1 VRQSTQWASM
11 VKPSGAA
18 EAWKTRDHVARVRIS
33 AIAAR
38 AFARGAAVAVTLCAL
53 VGTAPVE
60 AADPLVDAL
69 RRRVEALRAD
79 GDAHIG
85 AGSIAART
93 LVASL
98 YERRGFA
105 PLWSDPAR
113 ARSLREAIEA
123 SATHGL
129 DPRDYHAARLAAPAA
144 PAADDAER
152 LSETAQRELLATDAF
167 VRLAYHLYFG
177 KADPRSISGAW
188 NFARTLD
195 GIDPAA
201 ALAELL
207 AAPDP
212 AAALEGLAPRLPA
225 YRALRSA
232 LAQLRA
238 VERAGGWPQVAP
250 GPKLELGATGPRVAQ
265 LRARLQAS
273 GDLAEGDA
281 PHVFDAALDAAVRRF
296 QSRHGLDADG
306 IVGRAT
312 LAALNVGVAERIAQV
327 RANLERLRW
336 VARELAGDYLL
347 VDIAGFGAQLWR
359 DDALV
364 WSARVVVGKP
374 FRTTPEFRARMKYL
388 VLNPEWN
395 VPPTILRED
404 VLPKVIADPA
414 YLERHRMRVL
424 DRAGRRIDAAAIDWA
439 SYRANPRAFPYQI
452 VQAPGGDNPLGAIKF
467 MFPNEHSVYL
477 HDTPARELFE
487 RTTRAF
493 SSGCIR
499 VERPLELA
507 RLLLD
512 DPVRWSE
519 DALREAI
526 ASGRTQTIPV
536 RHTVPVLLLY
546 FTATVDA
553 DGTLRFR
560 PDLYGRDKAIVAALA
575 APFRFAPVDGGRH
588 GSRADRPPGRGER

>member
-1 VRQSTQWASM
+1 MRDC
-11 VKPSGAA
+11 AA
-18 EAWKTRDHVARVRIS
+18 GFRTT
-33 AIAAR
+33 AIALGWAVLGALAPAAPLR
-38 AFARGAAVAVTLCAL
+38 ADAT
-53 VGTAPVE
+53 
-60 AADPLVDAL
+60 ADPLVETL
-69 RRRVEALRAD
+69 RRRVEVLRAS
-79 GDAHIG
+79 GDAQIG

-113 ARSLREAIEA
+113 ARSLLEAIEA

-129 DPRDYHAARLAAPAA
+129 DPRDYHVERLAAPAE
-144 PAADDAER
+144 PAGNDADRVRAA
-152 LSETAQRELLATDAF
+152 AQRELLYTDAF
-167 VRLAYHLYFG
+167 VRLAYHLHFG

-195 GIDPAA
+195 GVDPAA

-207 AAPDP
+207 DARDP
-212 AAALEGLAPRLPA
+212 ADALEGLAPRLPA
-225 YRALRSA
+225 YRALRDA
-232 LAQLRA
+232 LAQLRT
-238 VERAGGWPQVAP
+238 VEQAGAWPQVAP
-250 GPKLELGATGPRVAQ
+250 GTRLEPGATGPRVAQ

-281 PHVFDAALDAAVRRF
+281 PQAFDAALEAAVRRF
-296 QSRHGLDADG
+296 QSRHGLEADG
-306 IVGRAT
+306 VVGRAT
-312 LAALNVGVAERIAQV
+312 LAALNIGVAARIAQV

-336 VARELAGDYLL
+336 VARELVGDYLL
-347 VDIAGFGAQLWR
+347 VDIAGFTAQLWR
-359 DDALV
+359 NDALV

-404 VLPKVIADPA
+404 VLPKVVADPA

-424 DRAGRRIDAAAIDWA
+424 DAAGQRIDAVAIDW
-439 SYRANPRAFPYQI
+439 SRYRSNPSAFPYQI
-452 VQAPGGDNPLGAIKF
+452 VQAPRGDNPLGAIKF

-477 HDTPARELFE
+477 HDTPSRALFE

-499 VERPLELA
+499 VARPLELA

-519 DALREAI
+519 EKLREAV
-526 ASGRTQTIPV
+526 ASGRTQTLPV
-536 RHTVPVLLLY
+536 RLTVPVLLLY

-553 DGTLRFR
+553 DGTLQLR

-575 APFRFAPVDGGRH
+575 TPFRFAPLDAGRC
-588 GSRADRPPGRGER
+588 RAAD

>member
-1 VRQSTQWASM
+1 M
-11 VKPSGAA
+11 VKRSGAA
-18 EAWKTRDHVARVRIS
+18 EAGETRDNGARFRIS
-33 AIAAR
+33 AIGAR
-38 AFARGAAVAVTLCAL
+38 ALARGAAVAVAL
-53 VGTAPVE
+53 FALALAAPVD
-60 AADPLVDAL
+60 AADPLVEAL
-69 RRRVEALRAD
+69 RRRVELLRAG
-79 GDAHIG
+79 GDAQIG

-105 PLWSDPAR
+105 PLWSEPAR
-113 ARSLREAIEA
+113 ARSLLEAIEA
-123 SATHGL
+123 STTHGL
-129 DPRDYHAARLAAPAA
+129 DPRDYHAEQLAAVPAT
-144 PAADDAER
+144 PANDAER
-152 LSETAQRELLATDAF
+152 LRATAQRELLATDAF

-195 GIDPAA
+195 GVDPAA

-207 AAPDP
+207 DARDP
-212 AAALEGLAPRLPA
+212 AVALEGLAPKLPA
-225 YRALRSA
+225 YRALRNA
-232 LAQLRA
+232 LARLRA
-238 VERAGGWPQVAP
+238 VERAGGWPQIAP
-250 GPKLELGATGPRVAQ
+250 GPKLEAGATGPRVAQ

-281 PHVFDAALDAAVRRF
+281 PHVFDAALEAAVRRF
-296 QSRHGLDADG
+296 QSRHGLEADG
-306 IVGRAT
+306 IAGRAT
-312 LAALNVGVAERIAQV
+312 LAALNVGVADRIAQV

-347 VDIAGFGAQLWR
+347 VDIAGFAAQLWR
-359 DDALV
+359 DGALV

-414 YLERHRMRVL
+414 YLERHHMRVL
-424 DRAGRRIDAAAIDWA
+424 DAAGQRVDPAAIDW
-439 SYRANPRAFPYQI
+439 SQYRTNPRAFPYQI

-477 HDTPARELFE
+477 HDTPARALFE
-487 RTTRAF
+487 RAARAF

-499 VERPLELA
+499 IERPLELA

-512 DPVRWSE
+512 DPVRWPE
-519 DALREAI
+519 EKLREAI
-526 ASGRTQTIPV
+526 ATGRTQTVPV

-546 FTATVDA
+546 FTAQVDA
-553 DGTLRFR
+553 DGTLHFR
-560 PDLYGRDKAIVAALA
+560 PDLYRRDRAIVAALA
-575 APFRFAPVDGGRH
+575 APFRFAPVDAGRAT
-588 GSRADRPPGRGER
+588 RAVR

>member
-1 VRQSTQWASM
+1 MRDC
-11 VKPSGAA
+11 AA
-18 EAWKTRDHVARVRIS
+18 GVRIN
-33 AIAAR
+33 AL
-38 AFARGAAVAVTLCAL
+38 ARGLAVLGALAALAL
-53 VGTAPVE
+53 LALAAPLRAGA
-60 AADPLVDAL
+60 AADPLVEAL

-79 GDAHIG
+79 GDAQIG

-105 PLWSDPAR
+105 PLWSEPAR
-113 ARSLREAIEA
+113 ARSLLEAIEA

-129 DPRDYHAARLAAPAA
+129 DPRDYHAERFAAPAA
-144 PAADDAER
+144 PEGNDADRVRAA
-152 LSETAQRELLATDAF
+152 AQRELLATDAL

-188 NFARTLD
+188 NFARTFD
-195 GIDPAA
+195 GVDPAA
-201 ALAELL
+201 AVAELL
-207 AAPDP
+207 AARDP
-212 AAALEGLAPRLPA
+212 AAALEGLAPKLPV
-225 YRALRSA
+225 YRELRNA
-232 LAQLRA
+232 LARLRA
-238 VERAGGWPQVAP
+238 VERAGGWPQIAP
-250 GPKLELGATGPRVAQ
+250 GAKLEPGATGTRVAQ
-265 LRARLQAS
+265 LRARLQAG

-281 PHVFDAALDAAVRRF
+281 PHVFDATLEAAVRRF
-296 QSRHGLDADG
+296 QSRHGLEADG

-312 LAALNVGVAERIAQV
+312 LAALNAGVAERIAQV

-347 VDIAGFGAQLWR
+347 VDIAGFSAQLWR
-359 DDALV
+359 NDALV

-404 VLPKVIADPA
+404 VLPKVIANPA
-414 YLERHRMRVL
+414 YLERHQMRVL
-424 DRAGRRIDAAAIDWA
+424 DAGGQRIDPAAIDW
-439 SYRANPRAFPYQI
+439 SQYRTNPRAFPYQI

-477 HDTPARELFE
+477 HDTPARALFE
-487 RTTRAF
+487 RTARAF

-512 DPVRWSE
+512 DPVRWS
-519 DALREAI
+519 DDRLREAV
-526 ASGRTQTIPV
+526 ASGRTQTVPV
-536 RHTVPVLLLY
+536 RLTVPVLLLY

-575 APFRFAPVDGGRH
+575 APFRFAPVDAGRR
-588 GSRADRPPGRGER
+588 SRPAD

>member
-1 VRQSTQWASM
+1 M

-18 EAWKTRDHVARVRIS
+18 EAGETRDNAARFRIS

-38 AFARGAAVAVTLCAL
+38 ALACGAAIAVALFAFAVA
-53 VGTAPVE
+53 APVE
-60 AADPLVDAL
+60 AADPLVEAL

-79 GDAHIG
+79 GDAQIG

-105 PLWSDPAR
+105 PLWADPAR
-113 ARSLREAIEA
+113 MQSLTAAIA
-123 SATHGL
+123 GSRDHGL
-129 DPRDYHAARLAAPAA
+129 DPRDYHAAGLAAPAA
-144 PAADDAER
+144 PAANDADR
-152 LSETAQRELLATDAF
+152 VRAAAQRELLATDAF
-167 VRLAYHLYFG
+167 VRLAYHLVFG
-177 KADPRSISGAW
+177 KADPRSLNVAW

-207 AAPDP
+207 AARDP
-212 AAALEGLAPRLPA
+212 AAALEGLAPKLPA
-225 YRALRSA
+225 YRELRNA

-238 VERAGGWPQVAP
+238 VERAGDWPQIAP
-250 GPKLELGATGPRVAQ
+250 GPKLETGATGPRVAQ

-273 GDLAEGDA
+273 GELAEGDA
-281 PHVFDAALDAAVRRF
+281 PHVFDAAVEAAVRRF
-296 QSRHGLDADG
+296 QSRHGLEPDG

-312 LAALNVGVAERIAQV
+312 LAALNVGVADRIAQV

-347 VDIAGFGAQLWR
+347 VDIAGFSAQLWLNG
-359 DDALV
+359 APV
-364 WSARVVVGKP
+364 WSARVVVGRP

-414 YLERHRMRVL
+414 YLERHHMRVL
-424 DRAGRRIDAAAIDWA
+424 DAAGRRIDPAAIDWA

-467 MFPNEHSVYL
+467 MFPNEHSVCL
-477 HDTPARELFE
+477 HATPTRALFE
-487 RTTRAF
+487 RTARAF

-499 VERPLELA
+499 VERPLDLA

-512 DPVRWSE
+512 DPARWSE
-519 DALREAI
+519 DRLREAI
-526 ASGRTQTIPV
+526 ATGRTQTVPV

-546 FTATVDA
+546 FTAQVAA
-553 DGTLRFR
+553 DGTLHFR

-575 APFRFAPVDGGRH
+575 APFRFAPVDVGRR
-588 GSRADRPPGRGER
+588 SRPAD

>member
-1 VRQSTQWASM
+1 MRDC
-11 VKPSGAA
+11 AA
-18 EAWKTRDHVARVRIS
+18 GVRIN
-33 AIAAR
+33 AL
-38 AFARGAAVAVTLCAL
+38 ARGLAVLGALAALAL
-53 VGTAPVE
+53 LALAAPLRAGA
-60 AADPLVDAL
+60 AADPLVEAL

-79 GDAHIG
+79 GDAQIG

-105 PLWSDPAR
+105 PLWSEPAR
-113 ARSLREAIEA
+113 ARSLLEAIEA

-129 DPRDYHAARLAAPAA
+129 DPRDYHAERFAAPAA
-144 PAADDAER
+144 PEGNDADRVRAA
-152 LSETAQRELLATDAF
+152 AQRELLATDAL

-188 NFARTLD
+188 NFARTFD
-195 GIDPAA
+195 GVDPAA
-201 ALAELL
+201 AVAELL
-207 AAPDP
+207 AARDP
-212 AAALEGLAPRLPA
+212 AAALEGLAPKLPV
-225 YRALRSA
+225 YRELRNA
-232 LAQLRA
+232 LARLRA
-238 VERAGGWPQVAP
+238 VERAGGWPQIAP
-250 GPKLELGATGPRVAQ
+250 GAKLEPGATGTRVAQ
-265 LRARLQAS
+265 LRARLQAG

-281 PHVFDAALDAAVRRF
+281 PHVFDATLEAAVRRF
-296 QSRHGLDADG
+296 QSRHGLEADG

-312 LAALNVGVAERIAQV
+312 LAALNAGVAERIAQV

-347 VDIAGFGAQLWR
+347 VDIAGFTAQLWR
-359 DDALV
+359 NDALV

-404 VLPKVIADPA
+404 VLPKVIANPA
-414 YLERHRMRVL
+414 YLERHQMRVL
-424 DRAGRRIDAAAIDWA
+424 DAGGQRIDPAAIDW
-439 SYRANPRAFPYQI
+439 SQYRTNPRAFPYQI

-477 HDTPARELFE
+477 HDTPARALFE
-487 RTTRAF
+487 RTARAF

-512 DPVRWSE
+512 DPVRWS
-519 DALREAI
+519 DDRLREAV
-526 ASGRTQTIPV
+526 ASGRTQTVPV
-536 RHTVPVLLLY
+536 RLTVPVLLLY

-575 APFRFAPVDGGRH
+575 APFRFAPVDAGRR
-588 GSRADRPPGRGER
+588 SRPAD

>member
-1 VRQSTQWASM
+1 MRDC
-11 VKPSGAA
+11 AA
-18 EAWKTRDHVARVRIS
+18 GVRIN
-33 AIAAR
+33 AL
-38 AFARGAAVAVTLCAL
+38 ARGLAVLGALAALAL
-53 VGTAPVE
+53 LALAAPLRAGA
-60 AADPLVDAL
+60 AADPLVEAL

-79 GDAHIG
+79 GDAQIG
-85 AGSIAART
+85 AGSIAARK

-105 PLWSDPAR
+105 PLWSEPAR
-113 ARSLREAIEA
+113 ARSLLEAIEA

-129 DPRDYHAARLAAPAA
+129 DPRDYHAERFAAPAA
-144 PAADDAER
+144 PEGNDADRVRAA
-152 LSETAQRELLATDAF
+152 AQRELLATDAL

-188 NFARTLD
+188 NFARTFD
-195 GIDPAA
+195 GVDPAA
-201 ALAELL
+201 AVAELL
-207 AAPDP
+207 AARDP
-212 AAALEGLAPRLPA
+212 AAALEGLAPKLPV
-225 YRALRSA
+225 YRELRNA
-232 LAQLRA
+232 LARLRA
-238 VERAGGWPQVAP
+238 VERAGGWPQIAP
-250 GPKLELGATGPRVAQ
+250 GAKLEPGATGTRVAQ
-265 LRARLQAS
+265 LRARLQAG

-281 PHVFDAALDAAVRRF
+281 PHVFDATLEAAVRRF
-296 QSRHGLDADG
+296 QSRHGLEADG

-312 LAALNVGVAERIAQV
+312 LAALNAGVAERIAQV

-347 VDIAGFGAQLWR
+347 VDIAGFTAQLWR
-359 DDALV
+359 NDALV

-404 VLPKVIADPA
+404 VLPKVIANPA
-414 YLERHRMRVL
+414 YLERHQMRVL
-424 DRAGRRIDAAAIDWA
+424 DAGGQRIDPAAIDW
-439 SYRANPRAFPYQI
+439 SQYRTNPRAFPYQI

-477 HDTPARELFE
+477 HDTPARALFE
-487 RTTRAF
+487 RTARAF

-512 DPVRWSE
+512 DPVRWS
-519 DALREAI
+519 DDRLREAV
-526 ASGRTQTIPV
+526 ASGRTQTVPV
-536 RHTVPVLLLY
+536 RLTVPVLLLY

-575 APFRFAPVDGGRH
+575 APFRFAPVDAGRR
-588 GSRADRPPGRGER
+588 SRPAD

>member
-1 VRQSTQWASM
+1 MRDC
-11 VKPSGAA
+11 AA
-18 EAWKTRDHVARVRIS
+18 GVRIN
-33 AIAAR
+33 AL
-38 AFARGAAVAVTLCAL
+38 ARGLAVLGALAALAL
-53 VGTAPVE
+53 LALAAPLRAGA
-60 AADPLVDAL
+60 AADPLVEAL

-79 GDAHIG
+79 GDAQIG

-105 PLWSDPAR
+105 PLWSEPAR
-113 ARSLREAIEA
+113 ARSLLEAIEA

-129 DPRDYHAARLAAPAA
+129 DPRDYHAERFAAPAA
-144 PAADDAER
+144 PEGSDADRVRAA
-152 LSETAQRELLATDAF
+152 AQRELLATDAL

-188 NFARTLD
+188 NFARTFD
-195 GIDPAA
+195 GVDPAA
-201 ALAELL
+201 AVAELL
-207 AAPDP
+207 AARDP
-212 AAALEGLAPRLPA
+212 AAALEGLAPKLPV
-225 YRALRSA
+225 YRELRNA
-232 LAQLRA
+232 LARLRA
-238 VERAGGWPQVAP
+238 VERAGGWPQIAP
-250 GPKLELGATGPRVAQ
+250 GAKLEPGATGTRVAQ
-265 LRARLQAS
+265 LRARLQAG

-281 PHVFDAALDAAVRRF
+281 PHVFDATLEAAVRRF
-296 QSRHGLDADG
+296 QSRHGLEADG

-312 LAALNVGVAERIAQV
+312 LAALNAGVAERIAQV

-347 VDIAGFGAQLWR
+347 VDIAGFSAQLWR
-359 DDALV
+359 NDALV

-404 VLPKVIADPA
+404 VLPKVIANPA
-414 YLERHRMRVL
+414 YLERHQMRVL
-424 DRAGRRIDAAAIDWA
+424 DAGGQRIDPAAIDW
-439 SYRANPRAFPYQI
+439 SQYRTNPRAFPYQI

-477 HDTPARELFE
+477 HDTPARALFE
-487 RTTRAF
+487 RTARAF

-512 DPVRWSE
+512 DPVRWS
-519 DALREAI
+519 DDRLREAV
-526 ASGRTQTIPV
+526 ASGRTQTVPV
-536 RHTVPVLLLY
+536 RLTVPVLLLY

-575 APFRFAPVDGGRH
+575 APFRFAPVDAGRR
-588 GSRADRPPGRGER
+588 SRPAD

>member
-1 VRQSTQWASM
+1 MRDC
-11 VKPSGAA
+11 AA
-18 EAWKTRDHVARVRIS
+18 GVRIN
-33 AIAAR
+33 AL
-38 AFARGAAVAVTLCAL
+38 ARGLAVLGALALLALAAPLRAGA
-53 VGTAPVE
+53 
-60 AADPLVDAL
+60 AADPLVEAL

-79 GDAHIG
+79 GDAQIG

-105 PLWSDPAR
+105 PLWSEPAR
-113 ARSLREAIEA
+113 ARSLLEAIEA

-129 DPRDYHAARLAAPAA
+129 DPRDYHAERFAAPAA
-144 PAADDAER
+144 PEGNDADRVRAA
-152 LSETAQRELLATDAF
+152 AQRELLATDAL

-188 NFARTLD
+188 NFARTFD
-195 GIDPAA
+195 GVDPAA
-201 ALAELL
+201 AVAELL
-207 AAPDP
+207 AARDP
-212 AAALEGLAPRLPA
+212 AAALEGLAPKLPV
-225 YRALRSA
+225 YRELRNA
-232 LAQLRA
+232 LARLRA
-238 VERAGGWPQVAP
+238 VERAGGWPQIAP
-250 GPKLELGATGPRVAQ
+250 GAKLEPGATGTRVAQ
-265 LRARLQAS
+265 LRARLQAG

-281 PHVFDAALDAAVRRF
+281 PHVFDATLEAAVRRF
-296 QSRHGLDADG
+296 QSRHGLEADG

-312 LAALNVGVAERIAQV
+312 LAALNAGVAERIAQV

-347 VDIAGFGAQLWR
+347 VDIAGFTAQLWR
-359 DDALV
+359 NDALV

-414 YLERHRMRVL
+414 YLERHQMRVL
-424 DRAGRRIDAAAIDWA
+424 DAGGQRIDPAAIDW
-439 SYRANPRAFPYQI
+439 SQYRTNPRAFPYQI

-477 HDTPARELFE
+477 HDTPARALFE
-487 RTTRAF
+487 RTARAF

-512 DPVRWSE
+512 DPVRWS
-519 DALREAI
+519 DDRLREAV
-526 ASGRTQTIPV
+526 ASGRTQTVPV
-536 RHTVPVLLLY
+536 RLTVPVLLLY

-575 APFRFAPVDGGRH
+575 APFRFAPVDAGRR
-588 GSRADRPPGRGER
+588 SRPAD